1 MTFVAG
7 ENRRLKTSRQGQN
20 QPQLAEK
27 RGIKTGISH
36 AI

>member
-7 ENRRLKTSRQGQN
+7 ENSRSKTSRQGQN
-20 QPQLAEK
+20 QPQSAEK

-36 AI
+36 HI